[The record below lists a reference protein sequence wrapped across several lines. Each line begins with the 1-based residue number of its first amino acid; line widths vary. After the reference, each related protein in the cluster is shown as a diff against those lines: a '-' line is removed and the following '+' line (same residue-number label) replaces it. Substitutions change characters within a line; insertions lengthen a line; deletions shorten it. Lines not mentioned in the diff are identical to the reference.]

1 MHPVMQLK
9 NAQNCLGGKAKSI
22 NVEYK
27 SYGQFHEFKVY
38 GMKFYLLPIHTKAL
52 FNLPYEST
60 KQPNKSRSYGESK
73 RDHPSAVL
81 SERTHK
87 LRYTKRAVVIVNRK
101 KGNKQGRSGRATP
114 PTPPPPPHPPR

>member
-52 FNLPYEST
+52 FNLPYQST
-60 KQPNKSRSYGESK
+60 KQPNKSRNYGESK
-73 RDHPSAVL
+73 RDHHN
-81 SERTHK
+81 E
-87 LRYTKRAVVIVNRK
+87 I
-101 KGNKQGRSGRATP
+101 KQVP
-114 PTPPPPPHPPR
+114 Y

>member
-9 NAQNCLGGKAKSI
+9 NAQNCLGRKAKSI

-73 RDHPSAVL
+73 RDHHN
-81 SERTHK
+81 E
-87 LRYTKRAVVIVNRK
+87 I
-101 KGNKQGRSGRATP
+101 KQMP
-114 PTPPPPPHPPR
+114 Y

>member
-52 FNLPYEST
+52 LLIYPMN
-60 KQPNKSRSYGESK
+60 QPNNQTNPGGMVSQNEIIIMRSSK
-73 RDHPSAVL
+73 CRI
-81 SERTHK
+81 E
-87 LRYTKRAVVIVNRK
+87 
-101 KGNKQGRSGRATP
+101 
-114 PTPPPPPHPPR
+114 